1 LWHFSLKEV
10 LAMPIHFHVKKDDQ
24 VMVML
29 GKEKGKTGKILR
41 VIPKKERVIVEK
53 VNFVKRHTRPSAQ
66 RRQGGII
73 EKEAP
78 LHASNVMII
87 CTKCNSPVRVGRKI
101 LEDGGKVRYCKK
113 CGELIDL

>member
-1 LWHFSLKEV
+1 MKKR
-10 LAMPIHFHVKKDDQ
+10 FHVRRDDQ
-24 VMVML
+24 VMVMA

-53 VNFVKRHTRPSAQ
+53 VNFVKRHTRPSAHQ
-66 RRQGGII
+66 RQGGIL

-78 LHASNVMII
+78 IHISNVMII
-87 CTKCNSPVRVGRKI
+87 CPKCNLTVRVGRKI
-101 LEDGGKVRYCKK
+101 LEDGKKVRYCKK